1 MCVQTKNY
9 APAGPYSRPKFWALR
24 QPFLGLTPWPPHE
37 EEEDGEND
45 MRVPF
50 ASLYWNEFGV
60 SNLGATARV
69 EVEKL
74 GQQK

>member
-1 MCVQTKNY
+1 MLQQ
-9 APAGPYSRPKFWALR
+9 APIRGPNFGPSDNHSWGSPLGPKE
-24 QPFLGLTPWPPHE
+24 E

-45 MRVPF
+45 MRVSF
-50 ASLYWNEFGV
+50 ASFYWNEFGV
-60 SNLGATARV
+60 SNLGATAGV

>member
-1 MCVQTKNY
+1 MLQQ
-9 APAGPYSRPKFWALR
+9 APISGPNFGWAPKSPSGNHSW
-24 QPFLGLTPWPPHE
+24 GSPPGPQE

-74 GQQK
+74 GQ